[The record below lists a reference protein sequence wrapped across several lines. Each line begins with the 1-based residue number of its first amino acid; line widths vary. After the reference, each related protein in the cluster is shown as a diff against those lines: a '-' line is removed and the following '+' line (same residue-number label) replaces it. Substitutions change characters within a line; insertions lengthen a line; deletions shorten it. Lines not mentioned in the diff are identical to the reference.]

1 MREANYLV
9 FELNDQKNPLTSY
22 PKYDIDTFEELF
34 EVYGEISIQALGV
47 LMHSDHLN
55 KFENVSNM
63 SVDNHNADLKSNY
76 LLLVQILFDIYCK

>member
-1 MREANYLV
+1 
-9 FELNDQKNPLTSY
+9 
-22 PKYDIDTFEELF
+22 
-34 EVYGEISIQALGV
+34 
-47 LMHSDHLN
+47 MHSDHLN